1 MAKTHAGTMV
11 NIKGGA
17 RVGHVAYRVVQARD
31 GESMP
36 IAELANDAHRRTFLQ
51 PRGLP
56 ALLGRATRY
65 GEPFPTDTSV
75 IAHDPARAGGFERV
89 HNWHNN

>member
-36 IAELANDAHRRTFLQ
+36 IAELANDAQSILCTLEYKFIGILD
-51 PRGLP
+51 
-56 ALLGRATRY
+56 AK
-65 GEPFPTDTSV
+65 
-75 IAHDPARAGGFERV
+75 
-89 HNWHNN
+89 N